1 MSKMNEM
8 DRYHLKIAK
17 TKKTFDI
24 TKFYLIS
31 QFQNSP
37 YNALD
42 ADLGFPRVFLEAA
55 TRGAL

>member
-8 DRYHLKIAK
+8 DKCHLKIAK
-17 TKKTFDI
+17 TKKAFDI

-55 TRGAL
+55 T